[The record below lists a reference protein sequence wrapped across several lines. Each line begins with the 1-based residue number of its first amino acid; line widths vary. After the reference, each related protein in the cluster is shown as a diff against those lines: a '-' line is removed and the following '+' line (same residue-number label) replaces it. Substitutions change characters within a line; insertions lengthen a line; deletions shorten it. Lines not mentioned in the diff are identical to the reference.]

1 MPEGQAGLAN
11 EHWVVEPVACIVTG
25 IDRCEAKP
33 GQRIA
38 IVGCGF
44 MGLMII
50 QGLKGV
56 GLNQLIALDVDD
68 DRLAMAMEMGA
79 TETHNSAAEGFD
91 EIKRDLATRE
101 IDCVVDSSGAQP
113 GLDLATDIV
122 KRAGMI
128 NLFGWM
134 KGEEAIFDP
143 SKWHG
148 KAISVVNSS
157 PAAQIR
163 DPFPPAI
170 RMIEQG
176 IIDLKPLVTHTV
188 TLDECKA
195 VMLSRFVALTPR

>member
-1 MPEGQAGLAN
+1 M
-11 EHWVVEPVACIVTG
+11 
-25 IDRCEAKP
+25 
-33 GQRIA
+33 
-38 IVGCGF
+38 
-44 MGLMII
+44 
-50 QGLKGV
+50 
-56 GLNQLIALDVDD
+56 
-68 DRLAMAMEMGA
+68 
-79 TETHNSAAEGFD
+79 
-91 EIKRDLATRE
+91 
-101 IDCVVDSSGAQP
+101 VDSSGAQP

-122 KRAGMI
+122 KRAGLI